1 MNPEIES
8 TQTKITQS
16 GPKALAQGIFRL
28 HTSHEAGTNSRDVEH
43 EYEPLAV
50 SPAEQA
56 FTTGVIR

>member
-8 TQTKITQS
+8 THTKIIQS
-16 GPKALAQGIFRL
+16 GTKFLDQAIYRSRRTQQPDR
-28 HTSHEAGTNSRDVEH
+28 NSPDVEH

-56 FTTGVIR
+56 FDTGVIR